1 MQSQSYVTFQTRL
14 CVMLVL
20 VASLMWVAVSAF
32 ILYNP
37 LIPDFVD
44 LSRVSGT
51 VTLCTQLCSLLSLL
65 VFVTGEVTAN
75 VSSVDRLWSL
85 VPSLYTGLTWAR
97 HGGSRLAL
105 MTLVSS
111 VWSLRLTW
119 NFWRRGGYSWP
130 PWTGCEDYRLR
141 VCDRNQTSL
150 RFSFKV
156 GICSQMAC
164 SKHKSRMEPVQS
176 DFHQLL
182 SELPPHGDRLPCLD
196 RGCDS

>member
-20 VASLMWVAVSAF
+20 VTSLMWLAASAF

-37 LIPDFVD
+37 LTPNPVE

-51 VTLCTQLCSLLSLL
+51 VTLCTQVCSLLSLL
-65 VFVTGEVTAN
+65 VFVIGEVTAN

-85 VPSLYTGLTWAR
+85 VPSLYTAITWAL

-130 PWTGCEDYRLR
+130 PWTGCEDYR
-141 VCDRNQTSL
+141 
-150 RFSFKV
+150 
-156 GICSQMAC
+156 
-164 SKHKSRMEPVQS
+164 
-176 DFHQLL
+176 
-182 SELPPHGDRLPCLD
+182 
-196 RGCDS
+196 